1 MEVSVPSWYRKFF
14 NADIL
19 CNSIFSLNISLN
31 SLLRMF
37 NLKKRYKSCRYWLLI
52 VPGRSENLFRVS
64 VLDCSANSSACCSV
78 SWLKIRLRCDCGNC
92 SIVKKSEYLSLLQKN
107 PDCRSMSIIL
117 FSLLVSFRIILI
129 TFDCCLSKG

>member
-1 MEVSVPSWYRKFF
+1 MEVSVPSWYRIFF

-31 SLLRMF
+31 SLLRTF

-64 VLDCSANSSACCSV
+64 ALDCSANSSACCSV

-92 SIVKKSEYLSLLQKN
+92 LHSEEE
-107 PDCRSMSIIL
+107 R
-117 FSLLVSFRIILI
+117 ILI
-129 TFDCCLSKG
+129 TAAEESRLQEYVYHPVFFTGFLSHHFDNI